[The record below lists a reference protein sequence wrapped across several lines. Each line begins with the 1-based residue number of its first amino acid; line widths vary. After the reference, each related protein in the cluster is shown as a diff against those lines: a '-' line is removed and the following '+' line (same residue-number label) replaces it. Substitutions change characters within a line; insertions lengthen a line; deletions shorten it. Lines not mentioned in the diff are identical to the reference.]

1 MKISVQKVQAF
12 ENSGLIEHYES
23 VTKAALVSDDERRI
37 KAAEQVQESASNL
50 RVFLSCCKM
59 WKKKRGYYIVPQKH
73 HNIANKVRI
82 YINKDGLFSRIR
94 ARWQRK

>member
-1 MKISVQKVQAF
+1 VKISVQKVQAF
-12 ENSGLIEHYES
+12 EESGLVEHYEN
-23 VTKAALVSDDERRI
+23 VIKAALTSKDELRI
-37 KAAEQVQESASNL
+37 KAAKQVQESVSNL
-50 RVFLSCCKM
+50 HVFLSCCKM